1 MSKLYNE
8 RIEIRLVNRKPFSFR
23 WRGRWY
29 KIVECSVWMP
39 VLAAN
44 GPYLQNCYL
53 PRYRCET
60 DRGLSCDLV
69 KDKKGWVLERVWD

>member
-1 MSKLYNE
+1 
-8 RIEIRLVNRKPFSFR
+8 
-23 WRGRWY
+23 
-29 KIVECSVWMP
+29 MP
-39 VLAAN
+39 VLAVN